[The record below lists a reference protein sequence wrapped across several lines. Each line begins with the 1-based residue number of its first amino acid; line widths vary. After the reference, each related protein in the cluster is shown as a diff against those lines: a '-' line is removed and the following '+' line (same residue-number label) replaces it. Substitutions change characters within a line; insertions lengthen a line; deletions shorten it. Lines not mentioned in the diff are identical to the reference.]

1 MLYILIMGPSYW
13 YLKDHFMLQI
23 LDLFYFLFFIYE
35 RDKEGMEYEYD
46 STMHALNLMPT
57 FAHMKNY
64 IYIENLKKIDT
75 I

>member
-1 MLYILIMGPSYW
+1 MAPRDYALYFNYGSIILVLERSFYAA
-13 YLKDHFMLQI
+13 DS
-23 LDLFYFLFFIYE
+23 LFYFLFFYLFIFYE

-64 IYIENLKKIDT
+64 IYIY
-75 I
+75 